1 MQRVLFLLLLPFV
14 SNLAVCTDIDNK
26 YILGTGDTIKIVVF
40 EEDDMSFEIKIDES
54 GVFAYPYMNEIQL
67 SGKSTE
73 QIETD
78 LKRGLIGRVLINP
91 DIAVSI
97 VEYRSFSIGGE
108 VNNPGSYPYEPGLTV
123 KKAINLAGG
132 VTDWATGSKF
142 KLDRDRQRQSNEQIS
157 EYSLVYPGD
166 VLTILPRR
174 F

>member
-1 MQRVLFLLLLPFV
+1 MLLPFV